1 MQWVHIL
8 PMDINQES
16 MFDCAECNETV
27 PSSSVPYDP
36 LGYAICPACSYT
48 TAPATEWNWAGD

>member
-1 MQWVHIL
+1 
-8 PMDINQES
+8 MDINQES

-48 TAPATEWNWAGD
+48 TAPATAAKLAAEQ